1 MKPGTD
7 FPFSAV
13 FASHAELEGS
23 TAFLLGRPFRTNPY
37 VAEIRRRQT
46 GGATP
51 LRLWADAGAWRRGWE
66 RASAHRRDPRGRR
79 IEPSTQSVDR

>member
-1 MKPGTD
+1 MKAGTD

-23 TAFLLGRPFRTNPY
+23 TAFLLGRPFRHNPY
-37 VAEIRRRQT
+37 VAEIRMRQP

-51 LRLWADAGAWRRGWE
+51 VRLWADAGAWRRGWE
-66 RASAHRRDPRGRR
+66 RASAHRGAARGRR
-79 IEPSTQSVDR
+79 ADASTQTADR